1 MTIASAALLLFLI
14 LDPLGNIP
22 VFLGL
27 LRTLPPQR
35 QRVVLAREMLI
46 ALVVLMLFLWGGRYA
61 LELMHLRQ
69 ESVSIAGGIVLFL
82 IGLRMIFPPPE
93 GLMGELP
100 EGEPFIV
107 PMAIP
112 LVAGPSGMAAVML
125 MGSQEPDRMGAWS
138 LALMI
143 AWVATAAILFSST
156 YLYKWLGS
164 RVLTAIERLMGMVIV
179 AISVQM
185 LLDGLITYMRLAP
198 AALIAWQ
205 GGESRGDPMD
215 EVVVSDA
222 AVSGASANKLPTV
235 DASIYP
241 RGGLDVLSRDEVM
254 RLRDASAGGMHE
266 LLRRCALAVL
276 TTGSTDDDPRA
287 ARELYPDFDIQV
299 LQQDRGA
306 APRTASTRPAMA
318 FVDGRII
325 RGVAELLFAVVRDL
339 VYTAV
344 ELEPDYASELGTSEG
359 ITDAVFRLLRNAR
372 VLHPSSPTW
381 WCAGAGI
388 RSVATNTTYTKQ
400 VGYELGLR
408 GLDICTGCGPGAMKG
423 PMKGATIAPRQTA
436 PVAARATSASPSP
449 GSSPPNRRTRSS
461 TTW

>member
-22 VFLGL
+22 VFLSL
-27 LRTLPPQR
+27 LRSLPPRR

-125 MGSQEPDRMGAWS
+125 MGSQEPTRMGAWS

-185 LLDGLITYMRLAP
+185 FLDGLTAY
-198 AALIAWQ
+198 
-205 GGESRGDPMD
+205 
-215 EVVVSDA
+215 
-222 AVSGASANKLPTV
+222 
-235 DASIYP
+235 
-241 RGGLDVLSRDEVM
+241 
-254 RLRDASAGGMHE
+254 LR
-266 LLRRCALAVL
+266 
-276 TTGSTDDDPRA
+276 
-287 ARELYPDFDIQV
+287 I
-299 LQQDRGA
+299 
-306 APRTASTRPAMA
+306 
-318 FVDGRII
+318 
-325 RGVAELLFAVVRDL
+325 
-339 VYTAV
+339 
-344 ELEPDYASELGTSEG
+344 
-359 ITDAVFRLLRNAR
+359 
-372 VLHPSSPTW
+372 
-381 WCAGAGI
+381 AGA
-388 RSVATNTTYTKQ
+388 
-400 VGYELGLR
+400 
-408 GLDICTGCGPGAMKG
+408 
-423 PMKGATIAPRQTA
+423 
-436 PVAARATSASPSP
+436 
-449 GSSPPNRRTRSS
+449 
-461 TTW
+461 

>member
-22 VFLGL
+22 VFLSL
-27 LRTLPPQR
+27 LRALPPQR

-125 MGSQEPDRMGAWS
+125 MGSQEPTRMGAWS

-143 AWVATAAILFSST
+143 AWIATAAILFSST

-185 LLDGLITYMRLAP
+185 FLDGL
-198 AALIAWQ
+198 
-205 GGESRGDPMD
+205 
-215 EVVVSDA
+215 
-222 AVSGASANKLPTV
+222 
-235 DASIYP
+235 
-241 RGGLDVLSRDEVM
+241 
-254 RLRDASAGGMHE
+254 
-266 LLRRCALAVL
+266 
-276 TTGSTDDDPRA
+276 
-287 ARELYPDFDIQV
+287 
-299 LQQDRGA
+299 
-306 APRTASTRPAMA
+306 TAY
-318 FVDGRII
+318 
-325 RGVAELLFAVVRDL
+325 LHL
-339 VYTAV
+339 V
-344 ELEPDYASELGTSEG
+344 P
-359 ITDAVFRLLRNAR
+359 
-372 VLHPSSPTW
+372 
-381 WCAGAGI
+381 
-388 RSVATNTTYTKQ
+388 
-400 VGYELGLR
+400 
-408 GLDICTGCGPGAMKG
+408 
-423 PMKGATIAPRQTA
+423 
-436 PVAARATSASPSP
+436 
-449 GSSPPNRRTRSS
+449 
-461 TTW
+461 

>member
-22 VFLGL
+22 VFLSL
-27 LRTLPPQR
+27 LRTLPPKR

-46 ALVVLMLFLWGGRYA
+46 ALGVLMLFLWGGRYA
-61 LELMHLRQ
+61 LDLMHLRQ

-125 MGSQEPDRMGAWS
+125 MGSQEPARMGAWS

-185 LLDGLITYMRLAP
+185 FLDGLTAYLHI
-198 AALIAWQ
+198 AAA
-205 GGESRGDPMD
+205 
-215 EVVVSDA
+215 
-222 AVSGASANKLPTV
+222 
-235 DASIYP
+235 
-241 RGGLDVLSRDEVM
+241 
-254 RLRDASAGGMHE
+254 
-266 LLRRCALAVL
+266 
-276 TTGSTDDDPRA
+276 
-287 ARELYPDFDIQV
+287 
-299 LQQDRGA
+299 
-306 APRTASTRPAMA
+306 
-318 FVDGRII
+318 
-325 RGVAELLFAVVRDL
+325 
-339 VYTAV
+339 
-344 ELEPDYASELGTSEG
+344 
-359 ITDAVFRLLRNAR
+359 
-372 VLHPSSPTW
+372 
-381 WCAGAGI
+381 
-388 RSVATNTTYTKQ
+388 
-400 VGYELGLR
+400 
-408 GLDICTGCGPGAMKG
+408 
-423 PMKGATIAPRQTA
+423 
-436 PVAARATSASPSP
+436 
-449 GSSPPNRRTRSS
+449 
-461 TTW
+461 

>member
-27 LRTLPPQR
+27 LRSLSPQR
-35 QRVVLAREMLI
+35 QRVVVVRELLI
-46 ALVVLMLFLWGGRYA
+46 ALGVLMVFLWCGRYA

-185 LLDGLITYMRLAP
+185 LLDGLTAYLRLSP
-198 AALIAWQ
+198 AAA
-205 GGESRGDPMD
+205 
-215 EVVVSDA
+215 
-222 AVSGASANKLPTV
+222 
-235 DASIYP
+235 
-241 RGGLDVLSRDEVM
+241 
-254 RLRDASAGGMHE
+254 
-266 LLRRCALAVL
+266 
-276 TTGSTDDDPRA
+276 
-287 ARELYPDFDIQV
+287 
-299 LQQDRGA
+299 
-306 APRTASTRPAMA
+306 
-318 FVDGRII
+318 
-325 RGVAELLFAVVRDL
+325 
-339 VYTAV
+339 
-344 ELEPDYASELGTSEG
+344 
-359 ITDAVFRLLRNAR
+359 
-372 VLHPSSPTW
+372 
-381 WCAGAGI
+381 
-388 RSVATNTTYTKQ
+388 
-400 VGYELGLR
+400 
-408 GLDICTGCGPGAMKG
+408 
-423 PMKGATIAPRQTA
+423 
-436 PVAARATSASPSP
+436 
-449 GSSPPNRRTRSS
+449 
-461 TTW
+461 